1 MTFRIGF
8 AAMCMLCS
16 VSVVELPAQQ
26 PQQPPAEQHELSAE
40 QAAAINFAYGGMLD
54 YRYDDHCRAGFSQS
68 IHPHALPSR
77 TRYYGGYYVGGGVPV
92 FGEGRYP
99 DEGTFGWDFLGI
111 VPKRVALNWTHG
123 RREQGNGG
131 TYKTDGPKRH
141 AK

>member
-1 MTFRIGF
+1 MRFRLASI
-8 AAMCMLCS
+8 AMCILCGIAA
-16 VSVVELPAQQ
+16 VELPAQQ
-26 PQQPPAEQHELSAE
+26 PPAELHELSAE

-68 IHPHALPSR
+68 LRPHAIPSR

-123 RREQGNGG
+123 HREQGHGG

-141 AK
+141 HK